1 MSPTFETIVRSLLDL
16 EASPLII
23 FTEPVPPARTVI
35 KDSYEYLLSNLKF
48 AVAVNYGWT
57 NWASIVDKDYKQG
70 I

>member
-1 MSPTFETIVRSLLDL
+1 VRSLLDL

-35 KDSYEYLLSNLKF
+35 KDSYGIYTEQSKICGSGKYL
-48 AVAVNYGWT
+48 AVKYGWT
-57 NWASIVDKDYKQG
+57 NCTSIVDKDYKQG